1 MGNSGSMTSQDSG
14 YFSTNSNSKML
25 PDYANAQV
33 FKHSVTFAANA
44 KRSTSVGE
52 STWRKLVG
60 RRKRSKVIPSQ
71 SMPENVSS
79 RSNFPSKSQSNY
91 KLEVDNHLLDQS
103 AALFQKS
110 CSVSGLSIINRNM
123 EQSRLPNSKTS
134 YNIHASHRSATAVPK
149 KVTMTGSTSEMLRC
163 LANFVNSRIDTY
175 IEPNKLIIWLRNVD
189 RQLLM
194 QGWQDSIFMGPTALV
209 IMFLLVRNDL
219 PRRDPKLTSEDVR
232 ARLLTCLYITYSY
245 AGPEISYPVKPF
257 ILSTELPGQFWTR
270 CLNLSLL
277 SSDQM
282 LRLASDPQFF
292 ARCFRE
298 LKLYQDHVS

>member
-1 MGNSGSMTSQDSG
+1 
-14 YFSTNSNSKML
+14 
-25 PDYANAQV
+25 
-33 FKHSVTFAANA
+33 
-44 KRSTSVGE
+44 
-52 STWRKLVG
+52 
-60 RRKRSKVIPSQ
+60 
-71 SMPENVSS
+71 MPENVAQK
-79 RSNFPSKSQSNY
+79 SNFPSKSQSTY
-91 KLEVDNHLLDQS
+91 KIEVDNPILDHS
-103 AALFQKS
+103 SNLFHKS

-123 EQSRLPNSKTS
+123 EQPRIPTSRTTFNMQNRLGP
-134 YNIHASHRSATAVPK
+134 PK

-163 LANFVNSRIDTY
+163 LANFVNSRIDTR
-175 IEPNKLIIWLRNVD
+175 IEGDKLVMWLRNVD

-209 IMFLLVRNDL
+209 LMFLLVRNDL
-219 PRRDPKLTSEDVR
+219 PRRDPKLTSEDIR

-257 ILSTELPGQFWTR
+257 VLSTETPASFWTR
-270 CLNLSLL
+270 CLNLSLM

-298 LKLYQDHVS
+298 LKLYGDHVG